1 MTKDDDADRMANSMM
16 HAGGQLDRD
25 EGLNLFEMGALM
37 WANRWVVITTTAV
50 MVGLSLI
57 YVFVARD
64 WYRAEVLM
72 KLADQKQNQGLLG
85 GLSGGGL
92 GGLASLAGID
102 IGGENKSAE
111 PLAVLKSRDFA
122 EAFIKDLD
130 LLPAF
135 FYRDWDASAKRWK
148 SSDIDKQPDIRDGI
162 KYFEKAIL
170 TIKEDK
176 KTGLITLSVDWT
188 DPATAAAWAD
198 LLVERANDRMRQRAI
213 ADADGSLRYLKQ
225 ELAAAT
231 VLALQQSIARVLEI
245 DLQKLALANADK
257 EYAFRVIDHAQVP
270 KRKWVE
276 HPHRV
281 LIVLAAFLLGVIG
294 SGAFVIA
301 RDGVRRRRILRAE
314 LRPPT

>member
-1 MTKDDDADRMANSMM
+1 MSKDDDADRMANSMM
-16 HAGGQLDRD
+16 HAGGQPDRD
-25 EGLNLFEMGALM
+25 EGPNLFEVGALL
-37 WANRWVVITTTAV
+37 WANRRILIATTVV

-57 YVFVARD
+57 YVAVARN

-72 KLADQKQNQGLLG
+72 KLADQRQNQGLLG
-85 GLSGGGL
+85 GLSGGAL

-102 IGGENKSAE
+102 FGGETKSAE
-111 PLAVLKSRDFA
+111 PLAVLKSREFA
-122 EAFIKDLD
+122 ESFIKDLN
-130 LLPAF
+130 LLPVF
-135 FYRDWDASAKRWK
+135 FRHDWDASAKRWK
-148 SSDIDKQPDIRDGI
+148 SPDMDKQPDIRDGI
-162 KYFEKAIL
+162 RYFEKNIL

-231 VLALQQSIARVLEI
+231 VLALQQSIARVLEF

-281 LIVLAAFLLGVIG
+281 LIVLGAFLLGVLG
-294 SGAFVIA
+294 SGAFVLA
-301 RDGVRRRRILRAE
+301 RDGVRRRRAE
-314 LRPPT
+314 LRPPA

>member
-1 MTKDDDADRMANSMM
+1 MTQDDDADRMANSMM

-25 EGLNLFEMGALM
+25 EGLNLFEMGALL
-37 WANRWVVITTTAV
+37 WANRRILIITTAV
-50 MVGLSLI
+50 LVGLSLI

-92 GGLASLAGID
+92 GGLASLAGLD

-111 PLAVLKSRDFA
+111 PLAVLKSREFA

-130 LLPAF
+130 LLPVF
-135 FYRDWDASAKRWK
+135 FYRKWDASAKRWK
-148 SSDIDKQPDIRDGI
+148 SSDIDEQPDIRDGI
-162 KYFEKAIL
+162 KYFERTVL
-170 TIKEDK
+170 TVKEDK

-257 EYAFRVIDHAQVP
+257 EYTFRVIDHAQVP
-270 KRKWVE
+270 KRKWVD

-281 LIVLAAFLLGVIG
+281 LIVLGAFLLGVMG
-294 SGAFVIA
+294 SGAFVVA
-301 RDGVRRRRILRAE
+301 RDGVRRRRILRAQ

>member
-1 MTKDDDADRMANSMM
+1 MT
-16 HAGGQLDRD
+16 HAGEQPDRD
-25 EGLNLFEMGALM
+25 EALNLFEICALL
-37 WANRWVVITTTAV
+37 WANKRVVIATTAIT
-50 MVGLSLI
+50 VGLALI
-57 YVFVARD
+57 YALVIPN
-64 WYRAEVLM
+64 WYRAEVLL

-92 GGLASLAGID
+92 GGLASLAGIE

-111 PLAVLKSRDFA
+111 SIAVLKSREFA

-130 LLPAF
+130 LLPLF
-135 FYRDWDASAKRWK
+135 FYRQWDASAKRWK

-162 KYFEKAIL
+162 RYFEKTIL

-213 ADADGSLRYLKQ
+213 ADADGSVKYLKQ
-225 ELAAAT
+225 ELAGAT

-270 KRKWVE
+270 KRKWVD

-281 LIVLAAFLLGVIG
+281 LIVLGAFLLGVMG
-294 SGAFVIA
+294 SGAFVLA

>member
-1 MTKDDDADRMANSMM
+1 MTKDDDADQMADSMM
-16 HAGGQLDRD
+16 HAGGELDRD
-25 EGLNLFEMGALM
+25 EGLNLFEMSALV
-37 WANRWVVITTTAV
+37 WANRRVVIVTTAV
-50 MVGLSLI
+50 IVGLSLI

-111 PLAVLKSRDFA
+111 PLAVLKSREFA
-122 EAFIKDLD
+122 EAFIKDLN

-135 FYRDWDASAKRWK
+135 FYRQWDASAKRWK

-162 KYFEKAIL
+162 KYFEKTIL
-170 TIKEDK
+170 TVKEDK

-213 ADADGSLRYLKQ
+213 SDADGSVKYLKQ

-257 EYAFRVIDHAQVP
+257 EYTFRVIDHAQVP
-270 KRKWVE
+270 KRKWVD

-294 SGAFVIA
+294 SGAFVVA

>member
-1 MTKDDDADRMANSMM
+1 MTQDDDADRMANSMM

-25 EGLNLFEMGALM
+25 EGLNLFEMGALL
-37 WANRWVVITTTAV
+37 WANRRILIVTTAV
-50 MVGLSLI
+50 LVGLSLI

-92 GGLASLAGID
+92 GGLASLAGLD

-111 PLAVLKSRDFA
+111 PLAVLKSREFA

-130 LLPAF
+130 LLPVF
-135 FYRDWDASAKRWK
+135 FYRKWDASAKRWK
-148 SSDIDKQPDIRDGI
+148 SSDIDEQPDIRDGI
-162 KYFEKAIL
+162 KYFERTVL
-170 TIKEDK
+170 TVKEDK

-270 KRKWVE
+270 KRKWVD

-281 LIVLAAFLLGVIG
+281 LIVLGAFLLGVMG
-294 SGAFVIA
+294 SGAFVVA

>member
-1 MTKDDDADRMANSMM
+1 MTKDDDDRMANSMM

-37 WANRWVVITTTAV
+37 WANRRILIITTAV
-50 MVGLSLI
+50 MVGLSLV
-57 YVFVARD
+57 YDFVARD

-85 GLSGGGL
+85 GLSGSGL
-92 GGLASLAGID
+92 GGLASLAGIE

-111 PLAVLKSRDFA
+111 ALAVLRSREFA
-122 EAFIKDLD
+122 EAFIKDLN
-130 LLPAF
+130 LLPVF

-148 SSDIDKQPDIRDGI
+148 SSEIDKQPDIRDGI

-170 TIKEDK
+170 TVKEDK
-176 KTGLITLSVDWT
+176 KTGLITLAVDWT

-213 ADADGSLRYLKQ
+213 ADADGSVKYLKQ
-225 ELAAAT
+225 ELAGAT

-257 EYAFRVIDHAQVP
+257 EYTFRVIDHAQVP
-270 KRKWVE
+270 KRKWVD

-281 LIVLAAFLLGVIG
+281 LIVLGAFLLGVMG
-294 SGAFVIA
+294 SGAFVLA

-314 LRPPT
+314 SRPPT

>member
-1 MTKDDDADRMANSMM
+1 MTKHDDAYRMANSMM

-25 EGLNLFEMGALM
+25 EGLNLFEMGALL
-37 WANRWVVITTTAV
+37 WANRRILIPTTAII
-50 MVGLSLI
+50 VGLSLV

-72 KLADQKQNQGLLG
+72 KLADQKQNQGFLS

-92 GGLASLAGID
+92 GGLASLAGIE

-111 PLAVLKSRDFA
+111 SIAVLKSREFA

-130 LLPAF
+130 LLPVF
-135 FYRDWDASAKRWK
+135 FYRQWDASAKRWK

-162 KYFEKAIL
+162 RYFEKAIL
-170 TIKEDK
+170 TVKEDK

-213 ADADGSLRYLKQ
+213 SDADGSVRYLKQ

-231 VLALQQSIARVLEI
+231 VLALQQSIARILEI

-281 LIVLAAFLLGVIG
+281 LIVLGAFFLGVMG
-294 SGAFVIA
+294 SGAFIIA

>member
-1 MTKDDDADRMANSMM
+1 MSKDDDADRMANSMM

-25 EGLNLFEMGALM
+25 EGLNLFEMGALL
-37 WANRWVVITTTAV
+37 WANRRILIVTTAV
-50 MVGLSLI
+50 LVGLSLI
-57 YVFVARD
+57 YDFVARD

-85 GLSGGGL
+85 GLSGSGL
-92 GGLASLAGID
+92 GGLASLAGIE

-111 PLAVLKSRDFA
+111 ALAVLRSREFA

-130 LLPAF
+130 LLPVF
-135 FYRDWDASAKRWK
+135 FYRKWDASAKRWK
-148 SSDIDKQPDIRDGI
+148 SSEIDKQPDIRDGI

-170 TIKEDK
+170 TVKEDK

-213 ADADGSLRYLKQ
+213 ADSDGSVRYLKQ

-270 KRKWVE
+270 KRKWVD

-281 LIVLAAFLLGVIG
+281 LIVLGAFLLGVMG
-294 SGAFVIA
+294 SGAFVVA

>member
-1 MTKDDDADRMANSMM
+1 VKDDDADRMANSMM
-16 HAGGQLDRD
+16 HAGGQPDRD
-25 EGLNLFEMGALM
+25 EGLNLFEMGALL
-37 WANRWVVITTTAV
+37 WANRRILIITTAV
-50 MVGLSLI
+50 MVSLSLV
-57 YVFVARD
+57 YVFVARN

-85 GLSGGGL
+85 GLSGSGL
-92 GGLASLAGID
+92 GGLASLAGIE

-111 PLAVLKSRDFA
+111 ALAVLRSREFA
-122 EAFIKDLD
+122 EAFIKDLN
-130 LLPAF
+130 LLPVF

-148 SSDIDKQPDIRDGI
+148 SSEIDKQPDIRDGI

-170 TIKEDK
+170 TVKEDK

-213 ADADGSLRYLKQ
+213 ADSDGSVRYLKQ

-281 LIVLAAFLLGVIG
+281 LIVLGAFFLGVMG
-294 SGAFVIA
+294 SGAFIMA
-301 RDGVRRRRILRAE
+301 RDGIRRRRILRAE

>member
-1 MTKDDDADRMANSMM
+1 MTQDDDADRMANSMM

-25 EGLNLFEMGALM
+25 EGLNLFEMGALL
-37 WANRWVVITTTAV
+37 WANRRILIVTTAV
-50 MVGLSLI
+50 LVGLSLI

-92 GGLASLAGID
+92 GGLASLAGLD

-111 PLAVLKSRDFA
+111 PLAVLKSREFA

-130 LLPAF
+130 LLPVF
-135 FYRDWDASAKRWK
+135 FYRKWDASAKRWK

-162 KYFEKAIL
+162 KYFERTVL
-170 TIKEDK
+170 TVKEDK

-270 KRKWVE
+270 KRKWVD

-281 LIVLAAFLLGVIG
+281 LIVLGAFFLGVMG

>member
-1 MTKDDDADRMANSMM
+1 MANSMM
-16 HAGGQLDRD
+16 HAGGQPDRD
-25 EGLNLFEMGALM
+25 EGLNLFEMSALL
-37 WANRWVVITTTAV
+37 WANRRIVIATTAV
-50 MVGLSLI
+50 LVVLSVV
-57 YVFVARD
+57 YVSVARN

-92 GGLASLAGID
+92 GGLASLAGIE
-102 IGGENKSAE
+102 IGGEVKSVE
-111 PLAVLKSRDFA
+111 PLAVLRSREFA
-122 EAFIKDLD
+122 KAFIEDLN
-130 LLPAF
+130 LLPVF
-135 FYRDWDASAKRWK
+135 FYRDWDASAKRWR
-148 SSDIDKQPDIRDGI
+148 SSDPDKQPDIRDGI
-162 KYFEKAIL
+162 RYFEKAIL
-170 TIKEDK
+170 TVKEDK

-213 ADADGSLRYLKQ
+213 SDADGSVRYLKQ

-281 LIVLAAFLLGVIG
+281 LIVLGAFLLGVMG

>member
-1 MTKDDDADRMANSMM
+1 MKDDDADRMANSMM
-16 HAGGQLDRD
+16 HAGGQPDRD
-25 EGLNLFEMGALM
+25 EGLNLFEMGALL
-37 WANRWVVITTTAV
+37 WANRRILIITTAV
-50 MVGLSLI
+50 MVGLSLV

-92 GGLASLAGID
+92 GGLASLAGIE

-111 PLAVLKSRDFA
+111 ALAVLRSREFA
-122 EAFIKDLD
+122 EAFIKDLN
-130 LLPAF
+130 LLPVF

-148 SSDIDKQPDIRDGI
+148 SSEIDKQPDIRDGI

-170 TIKEDK
+170 TVKEDK

-213 ADADGSLRYLKQ
+213 ADSDGSVRYLKQ

-270 KRKWVE
+270 KRKWVQ

-281 LIVLAAFLLGVIG
+281 LIVLGAFFLGVMG
-294 SGAFVIA
+294 SGAFVMA
-301 RDGVRRRRILRAE
+301 RDGIRRRRILRAE

>member
-1 MTKDDDADRMANSMM
+1 VKNDGADRMANSMM
-16 HAGGQLDRD
+16 HAGGQPDRD
-25 EGLNLFEMGALM
+25 EGLNLFEMGALL
-37 WANRWVVITTTAV
+37 WANRRILITTTSV
-50 MVGLSLI
+50 LVGLSLI

-111 PLAVLKSRDFA
+111 PLAVLKSREFA
-122 EAFIKDLD
+122 EAFIKDLN
-130 LLPAF
+130 LLPLF

-170 TIKEDK
+170 TVKDDK

-213 ADADGSLRYLKQ
+213 ADADGSVRYLKQ

-231 VLALQQSIARVLEI
+231 VLALQQSISRVLEF
-245 DLQKLALANADK
+245 DLQKLALANSEK
-257 EYAFRVIDHAQVP
+257 EYTFRVIDHAQVP
-270 KRKWVE
+270 RRKWVD

-281 LIVLAAFLLGVIG
+281 LIVLGAFFLGVMG

>member
-1 MTKDDDADRMANSMM
+1 MTNDEDTDRRRNSMT
-16 HAGGQLDRD
+16 HAGGQPDRD

-37 WANRWVVITTTAV
+37 RANRRILIITTAV
-50 MVGLSLI
+50 MVGLSLV

-72 KLADQKQNQGLLG
+72 KVADQKQNQGILS

-92 GGLASLAGID
+92 GGLASLAGIE

-111 PLAVLKSRDFA
+111 ALAVLRSREFA
-122 EAFIKDLD
+122 EAFITDLN
-130 LLPAF
+130 LLPVF
-135 FYRDWDASAKRWK
+135 FYREWDASAKRWK
-148 SSDIDKQPDIRDGI
+148 SSDPDKQPDIRDGI
-162 KYFEKAIL
+162 RYFDEVIL
-170 TIKEDK
+170 TVKEDK

-188 DPATAAAWAD
+188 DRATAAAWAD
-198 LLVERANDRMRQRAI
+198 LLVERVNDRMRQRAI
-213 ADADGSLRYLKQ
+213 SDADGSVRYLKQ

-245 DLQKLALANADK
+245 DLQKLALASAEK
-257 EYAFRVIDHAQVP
+257 EYTFRVIDHAQVP
-270 KRKWVE
+270 KRRWVA

-281 LIVLAAFLLGVIG
+281 LIVLGAFFLGMMG
-294 SGAFVIA
+294 SGAFVMA

>member
-1 MTKDDDADRMANSMM
+1 MM
-16 HAGGQLDRD
+16 HAGGQPDRD

-37 WANRWVVITTTAV
+37 WANRRILIITTAV
-50 MVGLSLI
+50 MVGLSLV

-92 GGLASLAGID
+92 GGLASLAGIE

-111 PLAVLKSRDFA
+111 ALAVLRSREFA
-122 EAFIKDLD
+122 EAFIKDLN
-130 LLPAF
+130 LLPVF
-135 FYRDWDASAKRWK
+135 FYRQWDAAAKRWK

-170 TIKEDK
+170 TVKEDK

-213 ADADGSLRYLKQ
+213 SDADGSVRYLKQ

-245 DLQKLALANADK
+245 DLQKLALANSEK
-257 EYAFRVIDHAQVP
+257 EYTFRVIDHAQVP

-281 LIVLAAFLLGVIG
+281 LIVLGAFLLGMMG
-294 SGAFVIA
+294 SGAFVMA
-301 RDGVRRRRILRAE
+301 RDGVRRRRILLAE
-314 LRPPT
+314 SRPPT

>member
-1 MTKDDDADRMANSMM
+1 MTKDDDTDRRQNSMT
-16 HAGGQLDRD
+16 HAGEQPDRD
-25 EGLNLFEMGALM
+25 DGLNLFELGALL
-37 WANRWVVITTTAV
+37 WANRRIVIVTTAV
-50 MVGLSLI
+50 IVGLSLI
-57 YVFVARD
+57 YVSVARN

-92 GGLASLAGID
+92 GGLASLAGIE

-111 PLAVLKSRDFA
+111 ALAVLRSREFA
-122 EAFIKDLD
+122 EAFIKDLN
-130 LLPAF
+130 LLPVF
-135 FYRDWDASAKRWK
+135 FYRDWDASAKRWR
-148 SSDIDKQPDIRDGI
+148 SSEIDKQPDIRDGI

-170 TIKEDK
+170 TVKEDK

-213 ADADGSLRYLKQ
+213 ADSEGSVRYLKQ

-281 LIVLAAFLLGVIG
+281 LIVLGAFFLGVMG
-294 SGAFVIA
+294 SGAFVMA
-301 RDGVRRRRILRAE
+301 RDGVRRRRTLRAE